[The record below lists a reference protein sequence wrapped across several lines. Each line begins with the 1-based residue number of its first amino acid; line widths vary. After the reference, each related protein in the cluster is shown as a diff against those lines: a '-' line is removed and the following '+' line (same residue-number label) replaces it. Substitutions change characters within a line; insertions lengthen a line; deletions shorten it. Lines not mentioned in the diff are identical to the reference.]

1 MGKLLPKLQRGDRA
15 PGGACGG
22 QPRDALKHSSPPA
35 PPALGSSAQRAAA
48 HAAFPSSSA
57 CHSSWQQRQL
67 QQRCSCRLA
76 FMVAGAAGA
85 ALTAQPHTG
94 EWAGGVE
101 LWQVVVV
108 PAWGRVCVW
117 RTCWLRSDAVCDVC
131 VCACWWRSSWVYWC
145 ASASVCKRMVPA
157 GSWLARGETV
167 TAAVGWEHGGRQH
180 QSGCRD
186 GGSSPE
192 ALLSRRQ
199 RTAGDYSWVEGCGHG
214 GTAAE
219 RKKVWAM
226 EAGGVP
232 RISCCSYGGGGARRA
247 RRAATGSGRY
257 ARCSVRAALCPL
269 RCVGDSCSSC
279 WQRRWVLQRACMRR

>member
-1 MGKLLPKLQRGDRA
+1 
-15 PGGACGG
+15 
-22 QPRDALKHSSPPA
+22 
-35 PPALGSSAQRAAA
+35 
-48 HAAFPSSSA
+48 
-57 CHSSWQQRQL
+57 
-67 QQRCSCRLA
+67 
-76 FMVAGAAGA
+76 
-85 ALTAQPHTG
+85 
-94 EWAGGVE
+94 
-101 LWQVVVV
+101 
-108 PAWGRVCVW
+108 
-117 RTCWLRSDAVCDVC
+117 
-131 VCACWWRSSWVYWC
+131 
-145 ASASVCKRMVPA
+145 MVPA

-232 RISCCSYGGGGARRA
+232 RISCCSYGGAGTSQHAAIWRSEAAGLLPVVVAARSPCIGAL
-247 RRAATGSGRY
+247 SLI
-257 ARCSVRAALCPL
+257 VE
-269 RCVGDSCSSC
+269 
-279 WQRRWVLQRACMRR
+279 

>member
-1 MGKLLPKLQRGDRA
+1 
-15 PGGACGG
+15 
-22 QPRDALKHSSPPA
+22 
-35 PPALGSSAQRAAA
+35 
-48 HAAFPSSSA
+48 
-57 CHSSWQQRQL
+57 
-67 QQRCSCRLA
+67 
-76 FMVAGAAGA
+76 MVAGAAGA

-219 RKKVWAM
+219 RKKQLLAAALGAA
-226 EAGGVP
+226 AGLHAPLTLAAHAAGYGYW
-232 RISCCSYGGGGARRA
+232 RLMICSVAVERQQQQQQLLLGTAACRAAVARSGDAAPARHGSTGGGG
-247 RRAATGSGRY
+247 
-257 ARCSVRAALCPL
+257 V
-269 RCVGDSCSSC
+269 
-279 WQRRWVLQRACMRR
+279 